1 MLNLV
6 FSAMET
12 VADIMK
18 MDREKQSRPIN
29 TAEVFAERSLR
40 YTVAGHLLL
49 AQSSYTVA
57 GHLLLAQSS
66 YTVAGHLLLS
76 LPRTFAPCNFCWFA
90 VVKVENLR

>member
-1 MLNLV
+1 
-6 FSAMET
+6 MET

-57 GHLLLAQSS
+57 GHLLL
-66 YTVAGHLLLS
+66 S

>member
-1 MLNLV
+1 
-6 FSAMET
+6 MET

-49 AQSSYTVA
+49 
-57 GHLLLAQSS
+57 
-66 YTVAGHLLLS
+66 S

>member
-1 MLNLV
+1 
-6 FSAMET
+6 MET

-57 GHLLLAQSS
+57 GHLLLVQSTL
-66 YTVAGHLLLS
+66 YC
-76 LPRTFAPCNFCWFA
+76 RRAPAPSRRAPAPSA
-90 VVKVENLR
+90 V